1 METAIDRFIRHLAV
15 EKGLSEN
22 YQLSVRR
29 SLEAFAAWLE
39 KEHRLTDPAAVQLRH
54 LTDYLA
60 HRRLKD
66 RLAASSAR
74 VELIA
79 LKIFVRHLAG

>member
-29 SLEAFAAWLE
+29 SLEAFASWV
-39 KEHRLTDPAAVQLRH
+39 K
-54 LTDYLA
+54 
-60 HRRLKD
+60 
-66 RLAASSAR
+66 
-74 VELIA
+74 
-79 LKIFVRHLAG
+79 

>member
-29 SLEAFAAWLE
+29 SLEAFAAWVENGEYPADWKALE
-39 KEHRLTDPAAVQLRH
+39 KMVRGVCYNNAVEFFGFPLEK
-54 LTDYLA
+54 A
-60 HRRLKD
+60 
-66 RLAASSAR
+66 
-74 VELIA
+74 
-79 LKIFVRHLAG
+79 